1 MHKRMN
7 NYMWIENDIFKE
19 DLNQLMTCDYIP
31 WNKLRNK
38 TVLVTGATGL
48 IGYNLISGLVYAN
61 INKKLNIHILA
72 LVRDIDKAKE
82 KFTEEIWDSDTIS
95 FVSGTVESLPNIQ
108 EKVDYIIHGACPTA
122 SAYFIERPVETIKTS
137 VLGTNNML
145 ELAKSN
151 NVEGFVYLSSME
163 VYGAPKTEDLLSE
176 EDLGYLNPLN
186 VRNCYPES
194 KRMSESLIASYAS
207 EYGIRSMSIRL
218 AQTFGPGV
226 EYGDKRVFA
235 EFARC
240 AMEKKDIVLLTDG
253 KSKRCYLY
261 TMDAV
266 SAILTVL
273 LKGEAGQA
281 YNAANPETYCSV
293 KEMAEM
299 VAKEIGN
306 GEIKVIISKNEE
318 DGKKFPPFHF
328 YKLNIVKCKQ
338 IGWMPC
344 RRLQDMYR
352 RMIGSYGKD
361 FTADEC

>member
-1 MHKRMN
+1 
-7 NYMWIENDIFKE
+7 MWIQNKVFRE
-19 DLNQLMTCDYIP
+19 DLDQLMTCDYIP
-31 WNKLRNK
+31 WDKLCDK

-61 INKKLNIHILA
+61 IHKKLNIHILA
-72 LVRDIDKAKE
+72 LVRDIDKAKD
-82 KFTEEIWDSDTIS
+82 KFAEQMKDSDSIS
-95 FVSGTVESLPNIQ
+95 FVLGTVENLPDIQ
-108 EKVDYIIHGACPTA
+108 EKIDYIIHGACPTA
-122 SAYFIERPVETIKTS
+122 SAYFIEHLVETIKTS

-145 ELAKSN
+145 ELAKNN
-151 NVEGFVYLSSME
+151 NVEGFIYLSSME
-163 VYGAPKTEDLLSE
+163 VYGSPKNEDLLSE

-194 KRMSESLIASYAS
+194 KRMSESLVASYAR

-306 GEIKVIISKNEE
+306 GEIKVVISQNEE

-328 YKLNIVKCKQ
+328 YKLNIVKSKK
-338 IGWMPC
+338 IGWMPY
-344 RRLQDMYR
+344 RRLQDLYR
-352 RMIGSYGKD
+352 RMVVSYGKD
-361 FTADEC
+361 FTADECQMANR